1 VGIVRVVATNR
12 LGLVPMPELAPE
24 LHIAGE
30 LASEVAEFQ
39 APPDRLGGQLLQQTS
54 DGLAFGVY
62 TFGIYK

>member
-1 VGIVRVVATNR
+1 VEVGIVRVVATNR

-39 APPDRLGGQLLQQTS
+39 APPVRL
-54 DGLAFGVY
+54 DG
-62 TFGIYK
+62 